1 MRQLRDAGLLYLPPR
16 KANGW
21 PWAMPFALEWSPLR
35 LLFAGRRA
43 RVPVAQQGITP
54 LEVIKLITQQDL
66 RSGPRVLLESEMQQQ
81 YLFC

>member
-1 MRQLRDAGLLYLPPR
+1 MDGHERCRLPLS
-16 KANGW
+16 G
-21 PWAMPFALEWSPLR
+21 PLR

-81 YLFC
+81 YLFCLGPVYAVMRSPN